1 MNTTFSIF
9 VAATL
14 LVALTSAA
22 AARGSETSNR
32 NLAVPPLPQISTA
45 APQTNSIGGVNQNFG
60 VVPGIAETNPV
71 TGQAFGA
78 LPGEPGSPTYD
89 PNAALPSL
97 GNAGSALAPLG
108 GTAIAPSISVGGT
121 SSP

>member
-1 MNTTFSIF
+1 MNTTFFIF
-9 VAATL
+9 VAAAS
-14 LVALTSAA
+14 LVASTSAE
-22 AARGSETSNR
+22 AARGPEASNR
-32 NLAVPPLPQISTA
+32 NLALPPLPQISTA
-45 APQTNSIGGVNQNFG
+45 PPQTNPIGGVNQSFS
-60 VVPGIAETNPV
+60 VVPGFAETNPV

-78 LPGEPGSPTYD
+78 LPGGPGSPTYD

-108 GTAIAPSISVGGT
+108 GTAIAPSTSVGGT